1 MPIYDLGYRHWEG
14 TVQSH
19 ARRWFIITRR
29 GIALLI
35 RNRKFISLLV
45 LSMIPFII
53 RGAMLYA
60 YFFSEKLNIRI
71 PFLTVDGKFY
81 FDFLRYQ
88 AFPIFLMLLYAGSG
102 LISNDLRYNALQIYF
117 SKPLTRMDYILGKLG
132 IVGFFTLAVTLL
144 PGLLLFILH
153 VSFANSMKVFV
164 DNLWMLGSI
173 VLFSLL
179 LALVNSMLVLALSSL
194 SRSSRFAG
202 LSFFAVFVFSEALM
216 GILKAITR
224 DSRAGLVS
232 LQTNLWRVGEA
243 LFDVPTRFNIEPW
256 QSFLV
261 LAGLLAIS
269 IVILI
274 LRIRPVE
281 VIK

>member
-1 MPIYDLGYRHWEG
+1 
-14 TVQSH
+14 
-19 ARRWFIITRR
+19 
-29 GIALLI
+29 
-35 RNRKFISLLV
+35 
-45 LSMIPFII
+45 
-53 RGAMLYA
+53 
-60 YFFSEKLNIRI
+60 
-71 PFLTVDGKFY
+71 
-81 FDFLRYQ
+81 
-88 AFPIFLMLLYAGSG
+88 
-102 LISNDLRYNALQIYF
+102 
-117 SKPLTRMDYILGKLG
+117 MDYILGKLG